1 MYDSIFDPIR
11 QKRHYSINDFD
22 DINYAVDSYAKKIDT
37 SKLPELLNNATKEQ
51 IASLRIGGSGEL
63 SLIPL

>member
-22 DINYAVDSYAKKIDT
+22 DINYAMDSNVKIDT

-51 IASLRIGGSGEL
+51 IASLQTLGHGEL